1 MIEVVKVESKK
12 NVKDFV
18 MFPFELYKDCEYW
31 VPPIINEEIDA
42 MDTNKNPV
50 FKNAEAEFYLA
61 YKDNKIAG
69 RIAAIVNWVE
79 IEEQKKNKLRF
90 GWYDTIDDVNVSKAL
105 MDKVLE
111 FGKSRKLE
119 FVDGPVGFSNMDKAG
134 LLIEGYDELNTMI
147 TWYHYP
153 YQKEHLNKLG
163 FSKLAEWV
171 EYKIKIFSAE
181 EAPEKVKKFSK
192 IIQERYNLKVVNFKS
207 TKEIIPYVDKMF
219 ELLNVTYSNLQTYV
233 TIKQY
238 QIDFYKEKFI
248 KYIHPDFIKCC
259 LDENDNL
266 IAFLITMPS
275 FSRALKKINGKIG
288 LMGYFHLF
296 KAQHFNDRVSL
307 YLIGV
312 DPKYQSKGVTAVIF
326 NELQQ
331 TFNNRGIVEVETN
344 PELVEN
350 KAIQAFWKNY
360 ESTLH
365 KRRATFT
372 KKIGRAHV

>member
-1 MIEVVKVESKK
+1 MIKIITVKNSKQ
-12 NVKDFV
+12 VKDFV
-18 MFPFELYKDCEYW
+18 MFPFKLYKDCEYW
-31 VPPIINEEIDA
+31 VPTIINEEIEA
-42 MDTNKNPV
+42 MDTSKNPV

-61 YKDNKIAG
+61 YDEQENIVG

-79 IEEQKKNKLRF
+79 IKDQKKNKLRF
-90 GWYDTIDDVNVSKAL
+90 GWYDTIDNIDVSKKL
-105 MDKVLE
+105 IEKVLE
-111 FGKSRKLE
+111 FGKERKLE
-119 FVDGPVGFSNMDKAG
+119 FIEGPVGFSNMDKAG
-134 LLIEGYDELNTMI
+134 LLTYGYDELNTMI

-153 YQKEHLNKLG
+153 YQKEHLVKLG
-163 FSKLAEWV
+163 LKQLAEWV
-171 EYKIKIFSAE
+171 EYKIKIFSEE
-181 EAPEKVKKFSK
+181 EAPEKVKKFAE
-192 IIQERYNLKVVNFKS
+192 IIAKRYNLKSINFKS

-219 ELLNVTYSNLQTYV
+219 ELLNITYSPLQTYV

-248 KYIHPDFIKCC
+248 KYIHPDFIKCVV
-259 LDENDNL
+259 DSEGNL

-275 FSRALKKINGKIG
+275 FSRALKKMNGKLFPFGFLHI
-288 LMGYFHLF
+288 F

-312 DPKYQSKGVTAVIF
+312 DPKYQSKGATAILF
-326 NELQQ
+326 NDLQQ
-331 TFNNRGIVEVETN
+331 TFNKRGIVEVETN

-372 KKIGRAHV
+372 KKI

>member
-1 MIEVVKVESKK
+1 MIEVIKVESKK

-42 MDTNKNPV
+42 MDNNINPV

-61 YKDNKIAG
+61 YKDNKIVG
-69 RIAAIVNWVE
+69 RIAAIINWVE

-90 GWYDTIDDVNVSKAL
+90 GWYDTIDDINVSKAL

-171 EYKIKIFSAE
+171 EYKMKIFSAE
-181 EAPEKVKKFSK
+181 ESPEKVRKFSK

-259 LDENDNL
+259 LDENNNL

-372 KKIGRAHV
+372 KSL

>member
-12 NVKDFV
+12 NIKDFV

-61 YKDNKIAG
+61 YKDNKIVG
-69 RIAAIVNWVE
+69 RVAAIVNWVE

-111 FGKSRKLE
+111 FGKNRKLE

-134 LLIEGYDELNTMI
+134 LLIEGYNELNTMI

-296 KAQHFNDRVSL
+296 KAQYFNDRVSL

-372 KKIGRAHV
+372 KSL

>member
-1 MIEVVKVESKK
+1 MIEVIKVESKK

-61 YKDNKIAG
+61 YKDNKIVG

-90 GWYDTIDDVNVSKAL
+90 GWYDTIDDINVSKAL

-111 FGKSRKLE
+111 FGKNRKLE

-372 KKIGRAHV
+372 KSL

>member
-1 MIEVVKVESKK
+1 MIKIVTVKNSKQ
-12 NVKDFV
+12 VKDFV
-18 MFPFELYKDCEYW
+18 MFPFKLYKDCEYW
-31 VPPIINEEIDA
+31 VPPIINEEIEA
-42 MDTNKNPV
+42 MDTSKNPV

-61 YKDNKIAG
+61 YDEQQNIVG

-79 IEEQKKNKLRF
+79 IKDQKKNKLRF
-90 GWYDTIDDVNVSKAL
+90 GWYDTIDNLDVSKKL
-105 MDKVLE
+105 IEKVLE
-111 FGKSRKLE
+111 FGKERKLE
-119 FVDGPVGFSNMDKAG
+119 FIEGPVGFSNMDKAG
-134 LLIEGYDELNTMI
+134 LLTYGYDELNTMI

-153 YQKEHLNKLG
+153 YQKEHLVKLG
-163 FSKLAEWV
+163 LKQLAEWV
-171 EYKIKIFSAE
+171 EYKIKIFSEE
-181 EAPEKVKKFSK
+181 EAPEKVKKFAE
-192 IIQERYNLKVVNFKS
+192 IIAKRYNLKSINFKS

-219 ELLNVTYSNLQTYV
+219 ELLNITYSPLQTYV

-248 KYIHPDFIKCC
+248 KYIHPDFIKCVV
-259 LDENDNL
+259 DSEGNL

-275 FSRALKKINGKIG
+275 FSRALKKMNGKLFPFGFLHI
-288 LMGYFHLF
+288 F

-312 DPKYQSKGVTAVIF
+312 DPKYQSKGATAILF
-326 NELQQ
+326 NDLQQ
-331 TFNNRGIVEVETN
+331 TFNKRGIVEVETN

-372 KKIGRAHV
+372 KKI

>member
-1 MIEVVKVESKK
+1 MIKIITVKNSKQ
-12 NVKDFV
+12 VKDFV
-18 MFPFELYKDCEYW
+18 MFPFKLYKDCEYW
-31 VPPIINEEIDA
+31 VPPIINEEIEA
-42 MDTNKNPV
+42 MDTSKNPV

-61 YKDNKIAG
+61 YDEQENIVG

-79 IEEQKKNKLRF
+79 IKDQKKNKLRF
-90 GWYDTIDDVNVSKAL
+90 GWYDTIDNIDVSKKL
-105 MDKVLE
+105 IEKVLE
-111 FGKSRKLE
+111 FGKERKLE
-119 FVDGPVGFSNMDKAG
+119 FIEGPVGFSNMDKAG
-134 LLIEGYDELNTMI
+134 LLTYGYDELNTMI

-153 YQKEHLNKLG
+153 YQKEHLVKLG
-163 FSKLAEWV
+163 LKQLAEWV
-171 EYKIKIFSAE
+171 EYKIKIFSEE
-181 EAPEKVKKFSK
+181 EAPEKVKKFAE
-192 IIQERYNLKVVNFKS
+192 IIAKRYNLKSINFKS

-219 ELLNVTYSNLQTYV
+219 ELLNITYSPLQTYV

-248 KYIHPDFIKCC
+248 KYIHPDFIKCVV
-259 LDENDNL
+259 DSEGNL

-275 FSRALKKINGKIG
+275 FSRALKKMNGKLFPFGFLHI
-288 LMGYFHLF
+288 F

-312 DPKYQSKGVTAVIF
+312 DPKYQSKGATAILF
-326 NELQQ
+326 NDLQQ
-331 TFNNRGIVEVETN
+331 TFNKRGIVEVETN

-372 KKIGRAHV
+372 KKI

>member
-61 YKDNKIAG
+61 YKDNKIVG

-90 GWYDTIDDVNVSKAL
+90 GWYDTIDDINVSKAL
-105 MDKVLE
+105 MDKVME

-372 KKIGRAHV
+372 KSL

>member
-1 MIEVVKVESKK
+1 MIKIVTVESKK
-12 NVKDFV
+12 LEKEFV
-18 MFPFELYKDCEYW
+18 MFPFDLYKDCDYW
-31 VPPIINEEIDA
+31 VPPIIKEELEA
-42 MDTNKNPV
+42 MDKSKNPV

-61 YKDNKIAG
+61 YDDGKVVG
-69 RIAAIVNWVE
+69 RIAAIVNRVE

-90 GWYDTIDDVNVSKAL
+90 GWYDTIDNIEVSKKL
-105 MDKVLE
+105 IEKVIN
-111 FGKSRKLE
+111 FGKKRKLD
-119 FVDGPVGFSNMDKAG
+119 FIDGPVGFSNMDKAG
-134 LLIEGYDELNTMI
+134 LLIHGYDELNTMI

-153 YQKEHLNKLG
+153 YQKEHLKKLG

-171 EYKIKIFSAE
+171 EYKIKIFSAD

-192 IIQERYNLKVVNFKS
+192 IIQQRYELKVLNFKS

-219 ELLNVTYSNLQTYV
+219 ELLNLTYSNLQTYV

-238 QIDFYKEKFI
+238 QIDFYKQKFI

-259 LDENDNL
+259 LDKDDNL

-275 FSRALKKINGKIG
+275 FSRALKKINGKMG
-288 LMGYFHLF
+288 LMGYYHLF
-296 KAQHFNDRVSL
+296 KAQYFNDRVSL

-326 NELQQ
+326 NELQN
-331 TFNNRGIVEVETN
+331 TFNKRGIFEVETN

-360 ESTLH
+360 QSTLH

-372 KKIGRAHV
+372 KKLK

>member
-1 MIEVVKVESKK
+1 MIKIITVKNSKQ
-12 NVKDFV
+12 VKDFV
-18 MFPFELYKDCEYW
+18 MFPFKLYKDCEYW
-31 VPPIINEEIDA
+31 VPPIINEEIEA
-42 MDTNKNPV
+42 MDTSKNPV

-61 YKDNKIAG
+61 YDEQENIVG

-79 IEEQKKNKLRF
+79 IKDQKKNKLRF
-90 GWYDTIDDVNVSKAL
+90 GWYDTIDNIEVSKKL
-105 MDKVLE
+105 IEKVLE
-111 FGKSRKLE
+111 FGKERKLE
-119 FVDGPVGFSNMDKAG
+119 FIEGPVGFSNMDKAG
-134 LLIEGYDELNTMI
+134 LLTYGYDELNTMI

-153 YQKEHLNKLG
+153 YQKEHLLKLG
-163 FSKLAEWV
+163 LKQLAEWV
-171 EYKIKIFSAE
+171 EYKIKIFSEE
-181 EAPEKVKKFSK
+181 EAPEKVKKFAE
-192 IIQERYNLKVVNFKS
+192 IIAKRYNLKSINFKS

-219 ELLNVTYSNLQTYV
+219 ELLNITYSPLQTYV

-248 KYIHPDFIKCC
+248 KYIHPDFIKCVV
-259 LDENDNL
+259 DSEGNL

-275 FSRALKKINGKIG
+275 FSRALKKMNGKLFPFGFLHI
-288 LMGYFHLF
+288 F

-312 DPKYQSKGVTAVIF
+312 DPKYQSKGATAILF
-326 NELQQ
+326 NDLQQ
-331 TFNNRGIVEVETN
+331 TFNKRGIVEVETN

-372 KKIGRAHV
+372 KKI

>member
-1 MIEVVKVESKK
+1 MIEVIKVESKK

-61 YKDNKIAG
+61 YKDNKIVG

-90 GWYDTIDDVNVSKAL
+90 GWYDTIDDINVSKAL

-134 LLIEGYDELNTMI
+134 LLIEGFNELNTMI

-372 KKIGRAHV
+372 KNL

>member
-1 MIEVVKVESKK
+1 MIEVIKVESKK
-12 NVKDFV
+12 NVKNFV

-42 MDTNKNPV
+42 MDKKKNPV

-61 YKDNKIAG
+61 YKDNKIVG

-90 GWYDTIDDVNVSKAL
+90 GWYDTTDDINVSKAL

-181 EAPEKVKKFSK
+181 ESPEKVRKFSK

-248 KYIHPDFIKCC
+248 KYIHPDFIKCL
-259 LDENDNL
+259 LDKEGNL

-288 LMGYFHLF
+288 LLGYYHLF
-296 KAQHFNDRVSL
+296 KAQHFNNKVSL
-307 YLIGV
+307 YLIGI
-312 DPKYQSKGVTAVIF
+312 DPKYQSKGATAVIF

-372 KKIGRAHV
+372 KKIK

>member
-1 MIEVVKVESKK
+1 MIEVIKVESKK

-42 MDTNKNPV
+42 MDKKKNPV

-61 YKDNKIAG
+61 YKDNKIVG

-90 GWYDTIDDVNVSKAL
+90 GWYDTTDDINVSKAL

-181 EAPEKVKKFSK
+181 EAPEKVRKFSK

-248 KYIHPDFIKCC
+248 KYMHPDFIKCC
-259 LDENDNL
+259 LDENNNL

-360 ESTLH
+360 ESKLH

-372 KKIGRAHV
+372 KSL

>member
-12 NVKDFV
+12 NIKDFV

-61 YKDNKIAG
+61 YKDNKIVG
-69 RIAAIVNWVE
+69 RVAAIVNWVE

-111 FGKSRKLE
+111 FGKNRKLE

-134 LLIEGYDELNTMI
+134 LLIEGYNELNTMI

-372 KKIGRAHV
+372 KSL

>member
-1 MIEVVKVESKK
+1 MIEVIKVESKK

-42 MDTNKNPV
+42 MDKKKNPV

-61 YKDNKIAG
+61 YKDNKIVG
-69 RIAAIVNWVE
+69 RIAAIINWVE

-90 GWYDTIDDVNVSKAL
+90 GWYDTIDDINVSKAL

-181 EAPEKVKKFSK
+181 ESPEKVRKFSK

-259 LDENDNL
+259 LDENNNL

-372 KKIGRAHV
+372 KSL

>member
-1 MIEVVKVESKK
+1 MIEVIKVESKK

-42 MDTNKNPV
+42 MDANKNPV

-61 YKDNKIAG
+61 YKDNKIVG

-90 GWYDTIDDVNVSKAL
+90 GWYDTIDDINVSKAL

-266 IAFLITMPS
+266 IAFLITIPS

-372 KKIGRAHV
+372 KSL

>member
-42 MDTNKNPV
+42 MDMNKNPV

-61 YKDNKIAG
+61 YKDNKIVG

-90 GWYDTIDDVNVSKAL
+90 GWYDTIDDINVSKAL

-181 EAPEKVKKFSK
+181 QAPEKVKKFSK

-259 LDENDNL
+259 LDDNDNL

-372 KKIGRAHV
+372 KSL

>member
-1 MIEVVKVESKK
+1 MTKIITVKNSKQ
-12 NVKDFV
+12 VKDFV
-18 MFPFELYKDCEYW
+18 MFPFKLYKDCEYW
-31 VPPIINEEIDA
+31 VPPIIKEEIEA
-42 MDTNKNPV
+42 MDTSKNPV

-61 YKDNKIAG
+61 YDEQENIVG

-79 IEEQKKNKLRF
+79 IKDQKKNKLRF
-90 GWYDTIDDVNVSKAL
+90 GWYDTIDNIDVSKKL
-105 MDKVLE
+105 IEKVLE
-111 FGKSRKLE
+111 FGKERKLE
-119 FVDGPVGFSNMDKAG
+119 FIEGPVGFSNMDKAG
-134 LLIEGYDELNTMI
+134 LLTYGYDELNTMI

-153 YQKEHLNKLG
+153 YQKEHLIKLG
-163 FSKLAEWV
+163 LKQLAEWV
-171 EYKIKIFSAE
+171 EYKIKIFSEE
-181 EAPEKVKKFSK
+181 EAPEKVKKFAE
-192 IIQERYNLKVVNFKS
+192 IIAKRYNLKSINFKS

-219 ELLNVTYSNLQTYV
+219 ELLNITYSPLQTYV

-248 KYIHPDFIKCC
+248 KYIHPDFIKCVV
-259 LDENDNL
+259 DSEGNL

-275 FSRALKKINGKIG
+275 FSRALKKMNGKLFPFGFLHI
-288 LMGYFHLF
+288 F

-312 DPKYQSKGVTAVIF
+312 DPKYQSKGATAILF
-326 NELQQ
+326 NDLQQ
-331 TFNNRGIVEVETN
+331 TFNKRGIVEVETN

-372 KKIGRAHV
+372 KKI

>member
-1 MIEVVKVESKK
+1 MIEVIKVESKK

-42 MDTNKNPV
+42 MDKKKNPV

-61 YKDNKIAG
+61 YKDNKIVG

-90 GWYDTIDDVNVSKAL
+90 GWYDTIDDINVSKAL

-134 LLIEGYDELNTMI
+134 LLMEGYNELNTMI

-181 EAPEKVKKFSK
+181 ESPEKVRKFSK

-219 ELLNVTYSNLQTYV
+219 ELLNATYSNLQTYV

-259 LDENDNL
+259 LDENNNL

-372 KKIGRAHV
+372 KSL

>member
-12 NVKDFV
+12 NIKDFV

-61 YKDNKIAG
+61 YKDNKIVG
-69 RIAAIVNWVE
+69 RVAAIVNWVE

-90 GWYDTIDDVNVSKAL
+90 GWYDTIDDINVSKAL

-296 KAQHFNDRVSL
+296 KAQYFNDRVSL

-372 KKIGRAHV
+372 KSL

>member
-1 MIEVVKVESKK
+1 MIVVKTAKSKK
-12 NVKDFV
+12 DFKDFV
-18 MFPFELYKDCEYW
+18 NFPFKLYKNSKFW
-31 VPPIINEEIDA
+31 VPPISKEELNT
-42 MDTNKNPV
+42 MDRTKNPV
-50 FKNAEAEFYLA
+50 FKNAEAEYFLA
-61 YKDNKIAG
+61 YKDNKIVG

-79 IEEQKKNKLRF
+79 VKEQKKNKLRF
-90 GWYDTIDDVNVSKAL
+90 GWYDVIDNIDVSKKL
-105 MDKVLE
+105 IEKVLE
-111 FGKSRKLE
+111 YGKERKLE
-119 FVDGPVGFSNMDKAG
+119 FIEGPVGFSNMDKAG
-134 LLIEGYDELNTMI
+134 LLTYGYDELNTMI

-153 YQKEHLNKLG
+153 YQKEHLVKLG
-163 FSKLAEWV
+163 LKQLAEWV
-171 EYKIKIFSAE
+171 EYKIKIFSEE
-181 EAPEKVKKFSK
+181 EAPEKVKKFAE
-192 IIQERYNLKVVNFKS
+192 IIAKRYNLKSINFKS

-219 ELLNVTYSNLQTYV
+219 ELLNITYSPLQTYV

-248 KYIHPDFIKCC
+248 KYIHPDFIKCVV
-259 LDENDNL
+259 DSEGNL

-275 FSRALKKINGKIG
+275 FSRALKKMNGKLFPFGFLHI
-288 LMGYFHLF
+288 F

-312 DPKYQSKGVTAVIF
+312 DPKYQSKGATAILF
-326 NELQQ
+326 NDLQQ
-331 TFNNRGIVEVETN
+331 TFNKRGIVEVETN

-372 KKIGRAHV
+372 KKI

>member
-42 MDTNKNPV
+42 MDMNKNPV

-61 YKDNKIAG
+61 YKENKIVG

-90 GWYDTIDDVNVSKAL
+90 GWYDTIDDINVSKAL

-372 KKIGRAHV
+372 KSL

>member
-1 MIEVVKVESKK
+1 MIEVIKVESKK

-61 YKDNKIAG
+61 YKENKIVG

-90 GWYDTIDDVNVSKAL
+90 GWYDTIDDINVSKAL

-111 FGKSRKLE
+111 FGKSRNLE

-134 LLIEGYDELNTMI
+134 LLIEGYNELNTMI

-181 EAPEKVKKFSK
+181 QAPEKVKKFSK

-372 KKIGRAHV
+372 KSL

>member
-1 MIEVVKVESKK
+1 MIEIVKVE
-12 NVKDFV
+12 NKDQEKEFV
-18 MFPFELYKDCEYW
+18 MFPFSLYKGCDYW
-31 VPPIINEEIDA
+31 VPPIISEELES
-42 MDTNKNPV
+42 MDKEKNPV
-50 FKNAEAEFYLA
+50 FENAEAEFYIA
-61 YKDNKIAG
+61 KKDGVTVG
-69 RIAAIVNWVE
+69 RIAAMVNWVE

-90 GWYDTIDDVNVSKAL
+90 GWYDTIDDLEVSKKL
-105 MDKVLE
+105 LESVIE
-111 FGKSRKLE
+111 FGKKRKLE

-134 LLIEGYDELNTMI
+134 LLIEGYEELNTMI

-153 YQKEHLNKLG
+153 YQKEHLKKLG

-181 EAPEKVKKFSK
+181 DAPEKVKKFSK
-192 IIQERYNLKVVNFKS
+192 IIQQRYELKVLNFKS
-207 TKEIIPYVDKMF
+207 RKEIIPYVDKMF
-219 ELLNVTYSNLQTYV
+219 ELLNVTYSKLQTYV

-259 LDENDNL
+259 LDKDNNL

-275 FSRALKKINGKIG
+275 FSRALKKINGKMG
-288 LMGYFHLF
+288 LMGYLHLF

-326 NELQQ
+326 NELQN
-331 TFNNRGIVEVETN
+331 TFNKRGIVEVETN

-360 ESTLH
+360 QSTLH

-372 KKIGRAHV
+372 KKLK

>member
-1 MIEVVKVESKK
+1 MIEVIKVESKK

-61 YKDNKIAG
+61 YKENKIVG

-90 GWYDTIDDVNVSKAL
+90 GWYDTIDDINVSKAL

-372 KKIGRAHV
+372 KSL

>member
-1 MIEVVKVESKK
+1 MIEVIKVESKK

-61 YKDNKIAG
+61 YKDNKIVG
-69 RIAAIVNWVE
+69 RVAAIVNWVE

-111 FGKSRKLE
+111 FGKNRKLE

-153 YQKEHLNKLG
+153 YQKEHLKKLG

-171 EYKIKIFSAE
+171 EYKIKIFSAD

-192 IIQERYNLKVVNFKS
+192 IIQERYNLKVVNFKT
-207 TKEIIPYVDKMF
+207 TKQIIPYVDKMF

-275 FSRALKKINGKIG
+275 FSRALKKINGKVG

-312 DPKYQSKGVTAVIF
+312 DPKFQSKGVTAVIF

-372 KKIGRAHV
+372 KSL

>member
-1 MIEVVKVESKK
+1 MIKVITVKNSKQ
-12 NVKDFV
+12 VKDFV
-18 MFPFELYKDCEYW
+18 MFPFKLYKECEYW
-31 VPPIINEEIDA
+31 VPPIIKEEIEA
-42 MDTNKNPV
+42 MDTVKNPV

-61 YKDNKIAG
+61 YDEQENIVG

-79 IEEQKKNKLRF
+79 IKDQKKNKLRF
-90 GWYDTIDDVNVSKAL
+90 GWYDTVDDIEVSKRL
-105 MDKVLE
+105 IQKVLE
-111 FGKSRKLE
+111 FGKQRNLE
-119 FVDGPVGFSNMDKAG
+119 FIEGPVGFSNMDKAG
-134 LLIEGYDELNTMI
+134 LLTYGYDELNTMI

-153 YQKEHLNKLG
+153 YQKEHLIKLG
-163 FSKLAEWV
+163 LKQLAEWV
-171 EYKIKIFSAE
+171 EYKIKIFSEE
-181 EAPEKVKKFSK
+181 EAPEKVKKFAE
-192 IIQERYNLKVVNFKS
+192 IIAKRYNLKSINFKS

-219 ELLNVTYSNLQTYV
+219 ELLNITYSPLQTYV

-248 KYIHPDFIKCC
+248 KYIHPDFIKCVV
-259 LDENDNL
+259 DSEGNL

-275 FSRALKKINGKIG
+275 FSRALKKMNGKLFPFGFLHI
-288 LMGYFHLF
+288 F

-312 DPKYQSKGVTAVIF
+312 DPKYQSKGATAILF
-326 NELQQ
+326 NDLQQ
-331 TFNNRGIVEVETN
+331 TFNKRGIVEVETN

-372 KKIGRAHV
+372 KKI

>member
-1 MIEVVKVESKK
+1 MIEVIKVENKEQER
-12 NVKDFV
+12 DFV
-18 MFPFELYKDCEYW
+18 MFPFKLYKGCDYW
-31 VPPIINEEIDA
+31 VPPIISEELES
-42 MDTNKNPV
+42 MDKEKNPV
-50 FKNAEAEFYLA
+50 FQNAEAEFYVA
-61 YKDNKIAG
+61 KKDGVAVG

-90 GWYDTIDDVNVSKAL
+90 GWYDTIDDLEVSKKL
-105 MDKVLE
+105 LESVVE

-134 LLIEGYDELNTMI
+134 LLIEGYEELNTMI

-153 YQKEHLNKLG
+153 YQKEHLKKLG
-163 FSKLAEWV
+163 FTKLAEWV
-171 EYKIKIFSAE
+171 EYKIKIFSADD
-181 EAPEKVKKFSK
+181 APEKVKKFSK
-192 IIQERYNLKVVNFKS
+192 IIQQRYELKVLNFKS
-207 TKEIIPYVDKMF
+207 RKEIIPYVDKMF
-219 ELLNVTYSNLQTYV
+219 ELLNITYSNLQTYV

-259 LDENDNL
+259 LDKDGNL

-275 FSRALKKINGKIG
+275 FSRALKKINGKMG

-312 DPKYQSKGVTAVIF
+312 DPKFQSKGVTAVIF
-326 NELQQ
+326 NELQN
-331 TFNNRGIVEVETN
+331 TFNKRGIVEVETN

-350 KAIQAFWKNY
+350 KSIQAFWKNY
-360 ESTLH
+360 QSTLH

-372 KKIGRAHV
+372 KKLK

>member
-1 MIEVVKVESKK
+1 MIKIITVKNSKQ
-12 NVKDFV
+12 VKDFV
-18 MFPFELYKDCEYW
+18 MFPFKLYKDCEYW
-31 VPPIINEEIDA
+31 VPPIIKEEIEA
-42 MDTNKNPV
+42 MDTSKNPV

-61 YKDNKIAG
+61 YDEQENIVG

-79 IEEQKKNKLRF
+79 IKDQKKNKLRF
-90 GWYDTIDDVNVSKAL
+90 GWYDTIDNLDISKKL
-105 MDKVLE
+105 IEKVLE
-111 FGKSRKLE
+111 FGKARKLE
-119 FVDGPVGFSNMDKAG
+119 FIEGPVGFSNMDKAG
-134 LLIEGYDELNTMI
+134 LLTYGYDELNTMI
-147 TWYHYP
+147 TWYHNP
-153 YQKEHLNKLG
+153 YQKEHLVKLG
-163 FSKLAEWV
+163 LKQLAEWV
-171 EYKIKIFSAE
+171 EYKIKIFSEE
-181 EAPEKVKKFSK
+181 EAPEKVKKFAE
-192 IIQERYNLKVVNFKS
+192 IIAKRYNLKSINFKS

-219 ELLNVTYSNLQTYV
+219 ELLNITYSPLQTYV

-248 KYIHPDFIKCC
+248 KYIHPDFIKCVV
-259 LDENDNL
+259 DSEGNL

-275 FSRALKKINGKIG
+275 FSRALKKMNGKLFPFGFLHI
-288 LMGYFHLF
+288 F

-312 DPKYQSKGVTAVIF
+312 DPKYQSKGATAILF
-326 NELQQ
+326 NDLQQ
-331 TFNNRGIVEVETN
+331 TFNKRGIVEVETN

-372 KKIGRAHV
+372 KKI

>member
-61 YKDNKIAG
+61 YKDNKIVG
-69 RIAAIVNWVE
+69 RVAAIVNWVE

-90 GWYDTIDDVNVSKAL
+90 GWYDTIDDINVSKAL

-111 FGKSRKLE
+111 FGKSRNLE

-372 KKIGRAHV
+372 KSL

>member
-1 MIEVVKVESKK
+1 MIEVIKVESKK

-42 MDTNKNPV
+42 MDANKNPV

-61 YKDNKIAG
+61 YKDNKIVG

-90 GWYDTIDDVNVSKAL
+90 GWYDTIDDINVSKAL

-163 FSKLAEWV
+163 FSKLAVWV

-219 ELLNVTYSNLQTYV
+219 ELLNITYSNLQTYV

-288 LMGYFHLF
+288 LLGYFHLF

-372 KKIGRAHV
+372 KSL

>member
-1 MIEVVKVESKK
+1 MIEVIKVESKK
-12 NVKDFV
+12 NEKDFV
-18 MFPFELYKDCEYW
+18 MFPFELYRDCEYW

-61 YKDNKIAG
+61 YKDNKIVG

-90 GWYDTIDDVNVSKAL
+90 GWYDTIDDINVSKAL

-134 LLIEGYDELNTMI
+134 LLIEGYNELNTMI

-153 YQKEHLNKLG
+153 YQKQHLNKLG

-372 KKIGRAHV
+372 KSL

>member
-1 MIEVVKVESKK
+1 MIEVIKVESKK

-61 YKDNKIAG
+61 YKDNKIVG

-90 GWYDTIDDVNVSKAL
+90 GWYDTIDDINVSKAL

-134 LLIEGYDELNTMI
+134 LLIEGYNELNTMI

-153 YQKEHLNKLG
+153 YQKEHLKKLG

-372 KKIGRAHV
+372 KNL

>member
-1 MIEVVKVESKK
+1 MIEVIKVESKK

-42 MDTNKNPV
+42 MDKKKNPV

-61 YKDNKIAG
+61 YKDNKIVG

-90 GWYDTIDDVNVSKAL
+90 GWYDTIDDINVSKAL

-181 EAPEKVKKFSK
+181 ESPEKVRKFSK

-259 LDENDNL
+259 LDENNNL

-360 ESTLH
+360 ESILH

-372 KKIGRAHV
+372 KSL

>member
-1 MIEVVKVESKK
+1 MIEIVKVE
-12 NVKDFV
+12 NKDQEKEFV
-18 MFPFELYKDCEYW
+18 MFPFSLYKGCDYW
-31 VPPIINEEIDA
+31 VPPIISEELES
-42 MDTNKNPV
+42 MDKEKNPV
-50 FKNAEAEFYLA
+50 FENAEAEFYIA
-61 YKDNKIAG
+61 KKDGVTVG
-69 RIAAIVNWVE
+69 RIAAMVNWVE

-90 GWYDTIDDVNVSKAL
+90 GWYDTIDDLEVSKKL
-105 MDKVLE
+105 LESVIE
-111 FGKSRKLE
+111 FGKKRKLE

-134 LLIEGYDELNTMI
+134 LLIDGYEELNTMI

-153 YQKEHLNKLG
+153 YQKEHLKKLG

-181 EAPEKVKKFSK
+181 DAPEKVKKFSK
-192 IIQERYNLKVVNFKS
+192 IIQQRYELKVLNFKS
-207 TKEIIPYVDKMF
+207 RKEIIPYVDKMF

-259 LDENDNL
+259 LDKDDNL

-275 FSRALKKINGKIG
+275 FSRALKKINGKMG
-288 LMGYFHLF
+288 LMGYLRLF
-296 KAQHFNDRVSL
+296 KAQYFNDRVSL

-312 DPKYQSKGVTAVIF
+312 DPKYQNKGVTAVIF
-326 NELQQ
+326 NELQN
-331 TFNNRGIVEVETN
+331 TFNKRGIVEVETN

-360 ESTLH
+360 QSTLH

-372 KKIGRAHV
+372 KKLK